1 MKFEELK
8 KEFVNDFVL
17 KKNDDTKAKTI
28 NGMAITF
35 RTMKALKLVRQ
46 SYNLDE
52 VAQQEI

>member
-8 KEFVNDFVL
+8 KEFVNDFVF
-17 KKNDDTKAKTI
+17 KNNDDTKAKTI
-28 NGMAITF
+28 KGMAITF